1 MSTTMKLHQ
10 LLFKMTPDDPLNRQ
24 VVASIPIDKFYYLH
38 SFALTENYA
47 VIFIAPIY
55 FKNMM
60 MASMAGK

>member
-1 MSTTMKLHQ
+1 
-10 LLFKMTPDDPLNRQ
+10 MTPDDPLNRQ